1 MNARWRALVRMVELH
16 PILALAA
23 VLGGTMLTVALALVA
38 PAPTQAAILAL
49 GFVVFV
55 LGWPFLVSLYLE
67 GAFGDL
73 TGVDRA
79 LVTTCYAGA
88 LLLIP
93 SALVV
98 IEVLSSV
105 AWTLIFLLA
114 WCLGLIAAGY
124 VMWAASRALTCAE
137 EGRRLQPDRYLPTFL
152 MWPFLPVTVWFIQ
165 SRIRTLLAEAAEAA
179 AEDAGEDAGA
189 PPPSAL
195 S

>member
-1 MNARWRALVRMVELH
+1 MIDGWRAWPRIVELH
-16 PILALAA
+16 PILALAV
-23 VLGGTMLTVALALVA
+23 VLGGITLTVALTLVA
-38 PAPTQAAILAL
+38 PAPAQAGILAL
-49 GFVVFV
+49 GLVVFV

-67 GAFGDL
+67 GAFGGV

-98 IEVLSSV
+98 VESLSGA

-114 WCLGLIAAGY
+114 WCLGLLAAGY
-124 VMWAASRALTCAE
+124 VMWAASRALTTAE

-152 MWPFLPVTVWFIQ
+152 MWQFLPVSVWFIQ
-165 SRIRTLLAEAAEAA
+165 SRIRILLADAAEAA
-179 AEDAGEDAGA
+179 AEDEDVT
-189 PPPSAL
+189 PPDTPA
-195 S
+195 

>member
-1 MNARWRALVRMVELH
+1 MIDGWRAWPRIVELH
-16 PILALAA
+16 PILALAV
-23 VLGGTMLTVALALVA
+23 VLGGITLTVALTLVA
-38 PAPTQAAILAL
+38 PAPAQAGILAL
-49 GFVVFV
+49 GLVVFV

-67 GAFGDL
+67 GAFGGV

-88 LLLIP
+88 LLLVP

-98 IEVLSSV
+98 VEVLSGA

-114 WCLGLIAAGY
+114 WCLGLVAAGY
-124 VMWAASRALTCAE
+124 VMWVASRALTSAE

-165 SRIRTLLAEAAEAA
+165 SRMRTLLAEARENAA
-179 AEDAGEDAGA
+179 DDEGRT
-189 PPPSAL
+189 PSDP
-195 S
+195 ST

>member
-1 MNARWRALVRMVELH
+1 MIDGWRAWPRIVELH
-16 PILALAA
+16 PILALAV
-23 VLGGTMLTVALALVA
+23 VLGGITLTVALTLVSPA
-38 PAPTQAAILAL
+38 PAQAGILAL
-49 GFVVFV
+49 GLVVFV

-67 GAFGDL
+67 GTFGGV

-98 IEVLSSV
+98 IEILSG
-105 AWTLIFLLA
+105 ATWTLIFLLA

-124 VMWAASRALTCAE
+124 VMWAASRALISVE

-165 SRIRTLLAEAAEAA
+165 SRIRTLLAEARENA
-179 AEDAGEDAGA
+179 AEDEGGTSSD
-189 PPPSAL
+189 PST
-195 S
+195 

>member
-1 MNARWRALVRMVELH
+1 MIDGWRAWPRIVELH
-16 PILALAA
+16 PILALAV
-23 VLGGTMLTVALALVA
+23 VLGGITLTVALTLVA
-38 PAPTQAAILAL
+38 PAPAQAGILAL
-49 GFVVFV
+49 GLVVFV

-67 GAFGDL
+67 GAFGGV

-98 IEVLSSV
+98 IESLSGA

-114 WCLGLIAAGY
+114 WCLGLFAAGY
-124 VMWAASRALTCAE
+124 VMWAASRALISVE

-165 SRIRTLLAEAAEAA
+165 SRIRTLLAEARENA
-179 AEDAGEDAGA
+179 AEDEGGTSSD
-189 PPPSAL
+189 PST
-195 S
+195 

>member
-1 MNARWRALVRMVELH
+1 MIDGWRAWPRIVELH
-16 PILALAA
+16 PILALAV
-23 VLGGTMLTVALALVA
+23 VLGGITLTVALTLVA
-38 PAPTQAAILAL
+38 PAPAQAGILAL
-49 GFVVFV
+49 GLVVFV

-67 GAFGDL
+67 GAFGGV

-98 IEVLSSV
+98 IESLSGA

-114 WCLGLIAAGY
+114 WCLGLFAAGY
-124 VMWAASRALTCAE
+124 VMWAASRALISVE

-165 SRIRTLLAEAAEAA
+165 SRIRTLLAEARENAA
-179 AEDAGEDAGA
+179 DDEGRTSSD
-189 PPPSAL
+189 S
-195 S
+195 ST

>member
-1 MNARWRALVRMVELH
+1 MIDGWRAWPRIVELH
-16 PILALAA
+16 PILALAV
-23 VLGGTMLTVALALVA
+23 VLGGITLTVALTLVA
-38 PAPTQAAILAL
+38 PAPAQAGILAL
-49 GFVVFV
+49 GLVVFV

-67 GAFGDL
+67 GAFGGV

-98 IEVLSSV
+98 IESLSGA

-114 WCLGLIAAGY
+114 WCLGLFAAGY
-124 VMWAASRALTCAE
+124 VMWAASRALISVE

-165 SRIRTLLAEAAEAA
+165 SRIRTLLAEAHENA
-179 AEDAGEDAGA
+179 AEDEGGTSSD
-189 PPPSAL
+189 PSI
-195 S
+195 

>member
-1 MNARWRALVRMVELH
+1 MIDGWRAWPRIVELH
-16 PILALAA
+16 PILALAV
-23 VLGGTMLTVALALVA
+23 VLCGITLTVALTLVA
-38 PAPTQAAILAL
+38 PAPAQAGILAL
-49 GFVVFV
+49 GLVVFV

-67 GAFGDL
+67 GAFGGV

-98 IEVLSSV
+98 IESLSGA

-114 WCLGLIAAGY
+114 WCLGLFAAGY
-124 VMWAASRALTCAE
+124 VMWAASRALISVE

-165 SRIRTLLAEAAEAA
+165 SRIRTLLAEACENA
-179 AEDAGEDAGA
+179 AEDEGGTPAD
-189 PPPSAL
+189 PST
-195 S
+195 

>member
-1 MNARWRALVRMVELH
+1 MIDGWRAWPRIVELH
-16 PILALAA
+16 PILALAV
-23 VLGGTMLTVALALVA
+23 VLGGITLTVALTLVA
-38 PAPTQAAILAL
+38 PAPAQAGILAL
-49 GFVVFV
+49 GLVVFV

-67 GAFGDL
+67 GAFGGV

-98 IEVLSSV
+98 VESLSGA

-114 WCLGLIAAGY
+114 WCLGLFAAGY
-124 VMWAASRALTCAE
+124 VMWAASRALISVE

-165 SRIRTLLAEAAEAA
+165 SRIRTLLAEARENA
-179 AEDAGEDAGA
+179 AEDEGGTSSD
-189 PPPSAL
+189 PST
-195 S
+195 

>member
-1 MNARWRALVRMVELH
+1 MIDGWRAWPRIVELH
-16 PILALAA
+16 PILALAV
-23 VLGGTMLTVALALVA
+23 VLGGITLTVALTLVA
-38 PAPTQAAILAL
+38 PAPAQAGILAL
-49 GFVVFV
+49 GLVVFV

-67 GAFGDL
+67 GAFGGV

-98 IEVLSSV
+98 IESLSGA

-114 WCLGLIAAGY
+114 WCLGLFAAGY
-124 VMWAASRALTCAE
+124 VMWAASRALISVE

-165 SRIRTLLAEAAEAA
+165 SRIRTLLAEAHENA
-179 AEDAGEDAGA
+179 AEDEGGTSSD
-189 PPPSAL
+189 PST
-195 S
+195 

>member
-1 MNARWRALVRMVELH
+1 MNARWRALVRIVELH
-16 PILALAA
+16 PILGSAM
-23 VLGGTMLTVALALVA
+23 VLGGTTLTVALALVA
-38 PAPTQAAILAL
+38 PAPAQAAILAL
-49 GFVVFV
+49 GLIVFV
-55 LGWPFLVSLYLE
+55 LGWPLLVSLYLE
-67 GAFGDL
+67 GAFGEV

-88 LLLIP
+88 LLLVP

-98 IEVLSSV
+98 VEVLSGA

-114 WCLGLIAAGY
+114 WCLGLFAAGY
-124 VMWAASRALTCAE
+124 VMWVASRALTCAE

-179 AEDAGEDAGA
+179 AEDEGGT
-189 PPPSAL
+189 PSDTLA
-195 S
+195 

>member
-1 MNARWRALVRMVELH
+1 MIDGWRAWPRIVELH
-16 PILALAA
+16 PILALAV
-23 VLGGTMLTVALALVA
+23 VLGGITLTVALTLVA
-38 PAPTQAAILAL
+38 PAPAQAGILAL
-49 GFVVFV
+49 GLVVFV

-67 GAFGDL
+67 GAFGGV

-98 IEVLSSV
+98 VESLSGA

-114 WCLGLIAAGY
+114 WCIGLFAAGY
-124 VMWAASRALTCAE
+124 VMWAASRALISVE

-165 SRIRTLLAEAAEAA
+165 SRIRTLLAEARENA
-179 AEDAGEDAGA
+179 AEDEGGTSSD
-189 PPPSAL
+189 PST
-195 S
+195 

>member
-1 MNARWRALVRMVELH
+1 MIDVWRAWPRIVELH
-16 PILALAA
+16 PILALAV
-23 VLGGTMLTVALALVA
+23 VLGGITLTVALTLVA
-38 PAPTQAAILAL
+38 PAPAQAGILAL
-49 GFVVFV
+49 GLVVFV

-67 GAFGDL
+67 GAFGGV

-98 IEVLSSV
+98 IESLSGA

-114 WCLGLIAAGY
+114 WCLGLFAAGY
-124 VMWAASRALTCAE
+124 VMWAASRALISVE

-165 SRIRTLLAEAAEAA
+165 SRIRTLLAEARENA
-179 AEDAGEDAGA
+179 AEDEGGTSSD
-189 PPPSAL
+189 PST
-195 S
+195 

>member
-1 MNARWRALVRMVELH
+1 MIDGWRAWPRIVELH
-16 PILALAA
+16 PILALAV
-23 VLGGTMLTVALALVA
+23 VLGGTTLTVALTLVA
-38 PAPTQAAILAL
+38 PAPAQAGILAL
-49 GFVVFV
+49 GLVVFV

-67 GAFGDL
+67 GAFGDV

-98 IEVLSSV
+98 VESLSGA

-114 WCLGLIAAGY
+114 WCLGLFAAGY
-124 VMWAASRALTCAE
+124 VMWAASRALTTAE

-165 SRIRTLLAEAAEAA
+165 SRIRTLLAEARENA
-179 AEDAGEDAGA
+179 AEDEGGTSSD
-189 PPPSAL
+189 PST
-195 S
+195 

>member
-1 MNARWRALVRMVELH
+1 MIDVGRAWPRIVELH
-16 PILALAA
+16 PILALAV
-23 VLGGTMLTVALALVA
+23 VLGGITLTVALTLVA
-38 PAPTQAAILAL
+38 PAPAQAGILAL
-49 GFVVFV
+49 GLVVFV

-67 GAFGDL
+67 GAFGGV

-98 IEVLSSV
+98 IESLSGA

-114 WCLGLIAAGY
+114 WCLGLFAAGY
-124 VMWAASRALTCAE
+124 VMWAASRALISVE

-165 SRIRTLLAEAAEAA
+165 SRIRTLLAEARENA
-179 AEDAGEDAGA
+179 AEDEGGTSSD
-189 PPPSAL
+189 PST
-195 S
+195 

>member
-1 MNARWRALVRMVELH
+1 MIDVWRAWPRIVELH
-16 PILALAA
+16 PILALAV
-23 VLGGTMLTVALALVA
+23 VLGGITLTVALTLVA
-38 PAPTQAAILAL
+38 PTPAQAGILAL
-49 GFVVFV
+49 GLVVFV

-67 GAFGDL
+67 GAFGGV

-98 IEVLSSV
+98 VESLSGA

-114 WCLGLIAAGY
+114 WCIGLFAAGY
-124 VMWAASRALTCAE
+124 VMWAASRALISVE

-165 SRIRTLLAEAAEAA
+165 SRIRTLLAEAHENA
-179 AEDAGEDAGA
+179 AEDDDGH
-189 PPPSAL
+189 PSDTPT
-195 S
+195 